1 MTREE
6 ILNLDKPS
14 EGEQVEWLEKQGILQ
29 ITSLYRNPQYGSR
42 YESLAECAFRLM
54 EECDII
60 EYYHACYNLWER
72 SGPTPEG
79 PLCESGVWICFMN
92 AIEKIQAAL
101 LAEGEGK

>member
-1 MTREE
+1 MQREE
-6 ILNLDKPS
+6 ILNLDKLS
-14 EGEQVEWLEKQGILQ
+14 EGEQTRWLIDHDVIEWQFNGGGMGYKSAI
-29 ITSLYRNPQYGSR
+29 
-42 YESLAECAFRLM
+42 ESLAECAFRLM